1 MRNFALDAKLGM
13 MIRRILVLISSVLVF
28 VACTTTGDGTKVGSA
43 TTDAPKQASRPIV
56 KQKKLKLYALVI
68 GNSTY
73 KQYGLKN
80 TTLDSKA
87 IANKFRSMGFNV
99 TELRDLNRRQFKE
112 GAITF
117 AEHAKDSDV
126 TLFYYAGH
134 GIQLN
139 GTNYLLPID
148 MDFGGSEETATQDG
162 VNLNTLIR
170 VNLPGTTRIVFLDAC
185 RSNPF
190 KSVKN
195 QDGYEG
201 LAPMNVAPG
210 TLISFATRGGGV
222 ALDGAPGTNS
232 PYTRAL
238 LQFIGQNKDVALM
251 LRDVRDRVVSLTRN
265 KQVPWEYGALSGG
278 QIIIPKLATQ

>member
-1 MRNFALDAKLGM
+1 
-13 MIRRILVLISSVLVF
+13 MIRQILLLISSAFLF
-28 VACTTTGDGTKVGSA
+28 VACTTTGDGTKTGPITIDPPRQV
-43 TTDAPKQASRPIV
+43 SRPVI

-68 GNSTY
+68 GNSSY

-99 TELRDLNRRQFKE
+99 TELKDLTRKQFKE
-112 GAITF
+112 EAVAF

-134 GIQLN
+134 GIQVN

-148 MDFGGSEETATQDG
+148 MDFGGSEEAAIQDG
-162 VNLNTLIR
+162 VNLNAFIR
-170 VNLPGTTRIVFLDAC
+170 VNLPGTTRILFLDAC

-210 TLISFATRGGGV
+210 TLISFATRGGGI
-222 ALDGAPGTNS
+222 ALDGAPGGNS
-232 PYTRAL
+232 PYSSAL
-238 LQFIGQNKDVALM
+238 LKFIGQNKDIALT
-251 LRDVRDRVVSLTRN
+251 LRDVRDRVVALTSN

-278 QIIIPKLATQ
+278 QIIIPKLASQ

>member
-1 MRNFALDAKLGM
+1 
-13 MIRRILVLISSVLVF
+13 MIRHILLLISSLFFF
-28 VACTTTGDGTKVGSA
+28 VACTTTGDGTKLGSNTA
-43 TTDAPKQASRPIV
+43 DTPKQVSRPVV
-56 KQKKLKLYALVI
+56 KQKKLKLYALVV
-68 GNSTY
+68 GNSNY
-73 KQYGLKN
+73 RQYGLKN
-80 TTLDSKA
+80 TSLDSKA
-87 IANKFRSMGFNV
+87 VANKFRSMGFNV
-99 TELRDLNRRQFKE
+99 TELRDLNRKQFKDE
-112 GAITF
+112 AISF

-134 GIQLN
+134 GIQIN
-139 GTNYLLPID
+139 GTNYLLPVD
-148 MDFGGSEETATQDG
+148 MDFSGSEEAAVQDG
-162 VNLNTLIR
+162 INLNALIR
-170 VNLPGTTRIVFLDAC
+170 VNLPGTTRILFLDAC

-222 ALDGAPGTNS
+222 ALDGAPGANS

-251 LRDVRDRVVSLTRN
+251 LRDVRDRVVSVTRN

>member
-1 MRNFALDAKLGM
+1 
-13 MIRRILVLISSVLVF
+13 MIRQILLLISSAFLF
-28 VACTTTGDGTKVGSA
+28 VACTTTGDGPKTGL
-43 TTDAPKQASRPIV
+43 TTIDSSKQVSRPVIQ
-56 KQKKLKLYALVI
+56 QKKLKLYAFVI
-68 GNSTY
+68 GNSNY

-99 TELRDLNRRQFKE
+99 TELKDLNRKQFKE
-112 GAITF
+112 EAISF
-117 AEHAKDSDV
+117 AEYAKDSDV

-134 GIQLN
+134 GIQVN

-148 MDFGGSEETATQDG
+148 MDFGAPEGVAIQDG
-162 VNLNTLIR
+162 INLNNLIR
-170 VNLPGTTRIVFLDAC
+170 VNLPGTTRILFLDAC

-222 ALDGAPGTNS
+222 ALDGAPGRNS
-232 PYTRAL
+232 PYSSAL
-238 LQFIGQNKDVALM
+238 LRFIGQNKDIALT
-251 LRDVRDRVVSLTRN
+251 LRDVRDRVVALTRS

>member
-1 MRNFALDAKLGM
+1 MRQTLL
-13 MIRRILVLISSVLVF
+13 LISSLF
-28 VACTTTGDGTKVGSA
+28 LLSACTTIGDGTKTSSA
-43 TTDAPKQASRPIV
+43 TADASKQVVRPVV

-68 GNSTY
+68 GNSNY

-87 IANKFRSMGFNV
+87 IASKFRSMGFIV
-99 TELRDLNRRQFKE
+99 TELRDLNRKQFKE
-112 GAITF
+112 EAITF

-134 GIQLN
+134 GIQVN

-148 MDFGGSEETATQDG
+148 MDFGGSEEAAIQDG
-162 VNLNTLIR
+162 INLNTLIR
-170 VNLPGTTRIVFLDAC
+170 VNLPGTTRILFLDAC

-190 KSVKN
+190 KSIKS

-222 ALDGAPGTNS
+222 ALDGAPGANS
-232 PYTRAL
+232 PYSRAL

-251 LRDVRDRVVSLTRN
+251 LRDVRDRVVFLTRN